1 MKHRVLL
8 LGSGAREHAMAQ
20 ALAASSSCAQLFVA
34 PGNAGTPGR
43 RLAVDPCDTA
53 AVVALCAREH
63 IDLVVVGP
71 EAPLAAGVVDA
82 LQAAGVAAF
91 GPTHNVARLESSKV
105 FAREMAD
112 QLGIPAPRYAT
123 FARGE
128 LAAAQSWLQSF
139 DAPVVVKQ
147 SGLAAGKGVV
157 VANSRDEALAAL
169 ERLIAI
175 DDVVVEER
183 LVGVEC
189 SLISLCDGKTS
200 RPLPIAQDHKRI
212 GEADVGPNTGG
223 MGAYAPAEVGYSAE
237 DLDKAF
243 IRPIVEHL
251 AAQGTPYVGALF
263 AGVMLTADGARLLE
277 YNCRFGDPETQV
289 MLPLLQEDFLQ
300 LILRC
305 VHGSLGAPIAVRD
318 ASALGVVVATQGY
331 PVAPHHEVEIRTLPK
346 SSPVL
351 EVYHAATEFRDSAS
365 PSTLVTAGGR
375 VVTCVGIGASLDE
388 ARTHAYA
395 GVAAVNFDG
404 MQHRRDIGWRAQA
417 RAVRSYAQAGVDIAE
432 GNRAVQLM
440 KASVEETMTPA
451 VLRGV
456 GAFGGSIDVS
466 FLKNFDAPVLVAST
480 DGVGTKVELAART
493 RRLRGVGHDIVNH
506 CINDVLV
513 QRAAPLFF
521 LDYIA
526 SSRLSASDVA
536 EVVGGMAEACKNAGC
551 VLIGGETA
559 EMPGVYRDGAFDVAG
574 TLVGVAER
582 ARLLPESTIAPG
594 DVLIALASNGAHT
607 NGYTYLRRALE
618 WLPLDAVPV
627 GWDCTLLDALLISHR
642 SYLHVLSP
650 VLAGDAVKALVHITG
665 GGLIENI
672 PRVLPAGCAATVR
685 LGSWPLPPLFS
696 LVREV
701 SSLDDDELHRTL
713 NMGVGM
719 VVVAARNDVE
729 AVRKAI
735 DEDTWI
741 IGEITEGPC
750 EVRLV

>member
-1 MKHRVLL
+1 
-8 LGSGAREHAMAQ
+8 
-20 ALAASSSCAQLFVA
+20 
-34 PGNAGTPGR
+34 
-43 RLAVDPCDTA
+43 
-53 AVVALCAREH
+53 
-63 IDLVVVGP
+63 
-71 EAPLAAGVVDA
+71 
-82 LQAAGVAAF
+82 
-91 GPTHNVARLESSKV
+91 
-105 FAREMAD
+105 
-112 QLGIPAPRYAT
+112 
-123 FARGE
+123 
-128 LAAAQSWLQSF
+128 
-139 DAPVVVKQ
+139 
-147 SGLAAGKGVV
+147 
-157 VANSRDEALAAL
+157 
-169 ERLIAI
+169 
-175 DDVVVEER
+175 
-183 LVGVEC
+183 
-189 SLISLCDGKTS
+189 
-200 RPLPIAQDHKRI
+200 
-212 GEADVGPNTGG
+212 
-223 MGAYAPAEVGYSAE
+223 
-237 DLDKAF
+237 
-243 IRPIVEHL
+243 
-251 AAQGTPYVGALF
+251 
-263 AGVMLTADGARLLE
+263 
-277 YNCRFGDPETQV
+277 
-289 MLPLLQEDFLQ
+289 
-300 LILRC
+300 
-305 VHGSLGAPIAVRD
+305 
-318 ASALGVVVATQGY
+318 
-331 PVAPHHEVEIRTLPK
+331 
-346 SSPVL
+346 
-351 EVYHAATEFRDSAS
+351 
-365 PSTLVTAGGR
+365 
-375 VVTCVGIGASLDE
+375 
-388 ARTHAYA
+388 
-395 GVAAVNFDG
+395 
-404 MQHRRDIGWRAQA
+404 MQYRRDIGWRAQA

-440 KASVEETMTPA
+440 KASVEATMTPA

-513 QRAAPLFF
+513 QRATPLFF

-526 SSRLSASDVA
+526 SSRLSATDVA
-536 EVVGGMAEACKNAGC
+536 EVVGGMAEACKVAGC

-582 ARLLPESTIAPG
+582 ARLLPEPTIAPG

-627 GWDCTLLDALLISHR
+627 GWNCTLLDALLVSHR

-650 VLAGDAVKALVHITG
+650 VLAGNNVKALVHITG
-665 GGLIENI
+665 GGLVENI

-685 LGSWPLPPLFS
+685 LGSWPLPPLFA

-719 VVVAARNDVE
+719 VVVAAQGDVE

-750 EVRLV
+750 AVSLV